1 MTSVRMVSKFVSWL
15 AGGFDGHSWLVGAE
29 TCLLLVGWVGG
40 LLGSGEA
47 EVPRQETELAT
58 SVGRCAQLN
67 HLQTK
72 DLTVRLFTR
81 ESWGVGSGLCSVGRG
96 GGRPQISF
104 HCGCLGGLWPKA
116 TSWGCQGPGIL
127 ALEVRPS
134 PEAEP
139 SGGALE
145 GTGWAAREDDGSPVQ
160 VGGWDDCTPQLCA
173 CLLSIP
179 HRLPPS
185 PPLWPCSPGST
196 GGSGGMVG
204 VEAPRSGAQC
214 DFGPLPSCVSWARP
228 REALIL
234 PHHISPFMQEL

>member
-1 MTSVRMVSKFVSWL
+1 MVSKFVSWL
-15 AGGFDGHSWLVGAE
+15 AGGFGGHSWLVGAE

-47 EVPRQETELAT
+47 EVPRQETEFAT

-72 DLTVRLFTR
+72 DPTVRLFTR
-81 ESWGVGSGLCSVGRG
+81 ESWGVGAGLCSVGRG

-104 HCGCLGGLWPKA
+104 HCGCLGGLWPRA

-127 ALEVRPS
+127 ALEVPPS

-160 VGGWDDCTPQLCA
+160 VGGWTTAPHNYA
-173 CLLSIP
+173 PASFPSPTGSPHP
-179 HRLPPS
+179 HRCGP
-185 PPLWPCSPGST
+185 
-196 GGSGGMVG
+196 
-204 VEAPRSGAQC
+204 AAQAQ
-214 DFGPLPSCVSWARP
+214 L
-228 REALIL
+228 EALVVWSVL
-234 PHHISPFMQEL
+234 KPQGQVHSVTSVHFPAVCPGPGQGRL